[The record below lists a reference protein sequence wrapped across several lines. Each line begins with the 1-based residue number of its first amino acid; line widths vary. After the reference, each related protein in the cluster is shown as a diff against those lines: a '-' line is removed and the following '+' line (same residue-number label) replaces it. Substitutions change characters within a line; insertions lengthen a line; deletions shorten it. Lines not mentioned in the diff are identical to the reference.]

1 MFQVERNSRSSLS
14 AYGVFSFSVFC
25 GWRTCNVQIIFDV
38 VYVPTRMGHGDGRKT
53 LGHRRVL
60 HDRELQERAFCN
72 FFFRSL
78 CKNVDDRTWVIYTPD
93 CCLFFEF
100 RSSSLLAPHSI
111 IHILLGLALQRKL
124 LNALVQPTLFPF
136 YLITGFHRNARLAKL
151 GKTKLARW
159 ISLL

>member
-1 MFQVERNSRSSLS
+1 M
-14 AYGVFSFSVFC
+14 
-25 GWRTCNVQIIFDV
+25 CNVQKIFCFVFDV
-38 VYVPTRMGHGDGRKT
+38 YVSTRMGHGDGRKT
-53 LGHRRVL
+53 LGDEESYTIGSCKNKSFV
-60 HDRELQERAFCN
+60 FF

-78 CKNVDDRTWVIYTPD
+78 CKNEEDRIWVIYTPD

-100 RSSSLLAPHSI
+100 VSSSLLAPHSI
-111 IHILLGLALQRKL
+111 MHILLGLAPQRKFM
-124 LNALVQPTLFPF
+124 NAPYNPPCFPF

>member
-1 MFQVERNSRSSLS
+1 MYRIFFFV
-14 AYGVFSFSVFC
+14 
-25 GWRTCNVQIIFDV
+25 FDV
-38 VYVPTRMGHGDGRKT
+38 VYVSTRMGHGDGRKT
-53 LGHRRVL
+53 LGDEESYTIGSCKNKV
-60 HDRELQERAFCN
+60 FCIFFF

-78 CKNVDDRTWVIYTPD
+78 CKNEEDRIWVIYTPD

-100 RSSSLLAPHSI
+100 VSSSLLAPHSI
-111 IHILLGLALQRKL
+111 IHILLGLAPQRKFM
-124 LNALVQPTLFPF
+124 NAPYNPPCFPF